1 MRKLRQRFLNNSPA
15 VPQLESG
22 RAVWHPT
29 LIMAIGRDV
38 IAEVECVGAKGI
50 PESKDPEEEEEEED
64 GHLQNTRV
72 RGSL

>member
-1 MRKLRQRFLNNSPA
+1 
-15 VPQLESG
+15 
-22 RAVWHPT
+22 
-29 LIMAIGRDV
+29 MAIGRDV
-38 IAEVECVGAKGI
+38 IAEVECVGAKEI